1 MVFGSVEE
9 CIAYIEGAIQ
19 DCMQPLSNDIKRIMD
34 EVTYHQVEGWSNQ
47 IFSSVI
53 PSSGGMSAEASFE
66 DTGHWISLAGKT
78 KGQEVGNP
86 IKFLE
91 AGTTW
96 NRPPTSIMATA
107 LGRCEGE
114 IPQKFCALMR
124 AHGIPIS

>member
-1 MVFGSVEE
+1 MVFGSVGE
-9 CIAYIEGAIQ
+9 CIAYIEAAIQ
-19 DCMQPLSNDIKRIMD
+19 DCMPPLSIEIKRIMD
-34 EVTYHQVEGWSNQ
+34 EVTLGQVRGWSGQ

-53 PSSGGMSAEASFE
+53 PSSGGMSAESSFE
-66 DTGHWISLAGKT
+66 DTGGWYSLIT
-78 KGQEVGNP
+78 GQSVRNP

-96 NRPPTSIMATA
+96 NRGSTSIMSTA

>member
-1 MVFGSVEE
+1 MVFSSVGE
-9 CIAYIEGAIQ
+9 CIAYIEAAIQ
-19 DCMQPLSNDIKRIMD
+19 DCMPPLSIEIKRIMD
-34 EVTYHQVEGWSNQ
+34 EVTLGQVRGWSGQ
-47 IFSSVI
+47 IFSSVV

-66 DTGHWISLAGKT
+66 DTGGWYSLIT
-78 KGQEVGNP
+78 GQSVGNP

-96 NRPPTSIMATA
+96 NRGATSIMSTA

>member
-1 MVFGSVEE
+1 MVFGSVGE
-9 CIAYIEGAIQ
+9 CIAYIEAAIQ
-19 DCMQPLSNDIKRIMD
+19 DCMPPLSIEIKRVMD
-34 EVTYHQVEGWSNQ
+34 EVTLGQVRGWSGQ

-53 PSSGGMSAEASFE
+53 TSSGGMSAEASFE
-66 DTGHWISLAGKT
+66 DTGGWYSLIT
-78 KGQEVGNP
+78 GQSVGNP

-96 NRPPTSIMATA
+96 NRGATSIMSTA

>member
-1 MVFGSVEE
+1 MVFSSVGE
-9 CIAYIEGAIQ
+9 CIAYIESAIQ
-19 DCMQPLSNDIKRIMD
+19 DCMPPLSIEIKRIMD
-34 EVTYHQVEGWSNQ
+34 EVTLGQVRGWSGQ

-66 DTGHWISLAGKT
+66 DTGGWYSLIT
-78 KGQEVGNP
+78 GQSVGNP

-96 NRPPTSIMATA
+96 NRGSTSIMSTA

>member
-1 MVFGSVEE
+1 MVFSSVGE
-9 CIAYIEGAIQ
+9 CIAYIESAIQ
-19 DCMQPLSNDIKRIMD
+19 DCMPPLSIEIKRIMD
-34 EVTYHQVEGWSNQ
+34 EVTLGQVRGWSGQ

-53 PSSGGMSAEASFE
+53 PSSGGMRAEASFE
-66 DTGHWISLAGKT
+66 DTGGWYSLIT
-78 KGQEVGNP
+78 GQSVGNP

-96 NRPPTSIMATA
+96 NRGATSIMSTA

>member
-1 MVFGSVEE
+1 MVFGSVGE
-9 CIAYIEGAIQ
+9 CIAYIEAAIQ
-19 DCMQPLSNDIKRIMD
+19 DCMPPLSIEIKRVMD
-34 EVTYHQVEGWSNQ
+34 EVTLGQVRGWSGQ

-66 DTGHWISLAGKT
+66 DTGGWYSLIT
-78 KGQEVGNP
+78 GQSVGNP

-96 NRPPTSIMATA
+96 NRGATSIMATA

>member
-1 MVFGSVEE
+1 MVFGSVGE
-9 CIAYIEGAIQ
+9 CIAYIEAAIQ
-19 DCMQPLSNDIKRIMD
+19 DCMPPLSIEIKRIMD
-34 EVTYHQVEGWSNQ
+34 EVTLGQVRGWSGQ
-47 IFSSVI
+47 IFNSVM

-66 DTGHWISLAGKT
+66 DTGSWYSLIT
-78 KGQEVGNP
+78 GQSVGNP

-96 NRPPTSIMATA
+96 NRGSTSIMSTA

-124 AHGIPIS
+124 AHGIPII

>member
-1 MVFGSVEE
+1 MVFSSIGE
-9 CIAYIEGAIQ
+9 CIAYIESAIQ
-19 DCMQPLSNDIKRIMD
+19 DCMPPLSIEIKRIMD
-34 EVTYHQVEGWSNQ
+34 EVTLGQVRGWSGQ

-66 DTGHWISLAGKT
+66 DTGGWYSLIT
-78 KGQEVGNP
+78 GQSVGNP

-96 NRPPTSIMATA
+96 NRGATSIMSTA

>member
-1 MVFGSVEE
+1 MVFSSVGE
-9 CIAYIEGAIQ
+9 CIAYIEAAIQ
-19 DCMQPLSNDIKRIMD
+19 DCMPPLSIEIKRIMD
-34 EVTYHQVEGWSNQ
+34 EVTLGQVRGWSGQ

-53 PSSGGMSAEASFE
+53 PSSGRMSAEASFE
-66 DTGHWISLAGKT
+66 DTGGWYSLIT
-78 KGQEVGNP
+78 GQSVGNP

-96 NRPPTSIMATA
+96 NRGATSIMSTA

>member
-1 MVFGSVEE
+1 MVFSSVGE
-9 CIAYIEGAIQ
+9 CIAYIEAAIQ
-19 DCMQPLSNDIKRIMD
+19 DCMPPLSIEIKRIMD
-34 EVTYHQVEGWSNQ
+34 EITLGQVRGWSGQ

-66 DTGHWISLAGKT
+66 DTGGWYSLIT
-78 KGQEVGNP
+78 GQSVGNP

-96 NRPPTSIMATA
+96 NRGATSIMSTA

>member
-1 MVFGSVEE
+1 MVFSSVGE
-9 CIAYIEGAIQ
+9 CIAYIEAAIQ
-19 DCMQPLSNDIKRIMD
+19 DCMPPLSIEIKRIMD
-34 EVTYHQVEGWSNQ
+34 EVTLGQVRGWSGQ
-47 IFSSVI
+47 IFSSVM

-66 DTGHWISLAGKT
+66 DTGGWYSLIT
-78 KGQEVGNP
+78 GQSVGNP

-96 NRPPTSIMATA
+96 NRGATSIMSTA

>member
-1 MVFGSVEE
+1 MVFGSVGE
-9 CIAYIEGAIQ
+9 CIAYIEAAIQ
-19 DCMQPLSNDIKRIMD
+19 DCMPPLSIEIKRIMD
-34 EVTYHQVEGWSNQ
+34 EVTLGQVRGWSGQ

-66 DTGHWISLAGKT
+66 DTGGWYSLITGPS
-78 KGQEVGNP
+78 VGTP

-96 NRPPTSIMATA
+96 NRGATSIMSTA

>member
-1 MVFGSVEE
+1 MGFSSVGE
-9 CIAYIEGAIQ
+9 CIAYIESAIQ
-19 DCMQPLSNDIKRIMD
+19 DCMPPLSIEIKRIMD
-34 EVTYHQVEGWSNQ
+34 EVTLGQVRGWSGQ

-66 DTGHWISLAGKT
+66 DTGGWYSLIT
-78 KGQEVGNP
+78 GQSVGNP

-96 NRPPTSIMATA
+96 NRGATSIMSTA

>member
-1 MVFGSVEE
+1 MVFGSVGE
-9 CIAYIEGAIQ
+9 CIAYIEAAIQ
-19 DCMQPLSNDIKRIMD
+19 DCMPPLSIEIKRIMD
-34 EVTYHQVEGWSNQ
+34 EVTLWQVRGWSGQ

-66 DTGHWISLAGKT
+66 DTGGWYSLIT
-78 KGQEVGNP
+78 GQSVGNP

-96 NRPPTSIMATA
+96 NRGATSIMSTA

-114 IPQKFCALMR
+114 IPQKYCALMR

>member
-1 MVFGSVEE
+1 MVFGSVGE
-9 CIAYIEGAIQ
+9 CIAYIEAAIQ
-19 DCMQPLSNDIKRIMD
+19 DCMPPLSIEIKRIMD
-34 EVTYHQVEGWSNQ
+34 EVTLGQVRGWSGQ

-66 DTGHWISLAGKT
+66 DTGGWYSLIT
-78 KGQEVGNP
+78 GQSVGNP

-96 NRPPTSIMATA
+96 NRGATSIMSTA
-107 LGRCEGE
+107 LGRCERE

>member
-9 CIAYIEGAIQ
+9 CIAYIESAIQ

-34 EVTYHQVEGWSNQ
+34 EITLSQVRGWSGQ
-47 IFSSVI
+47 IFSSVVA
-53 PSSGGMSAEASFE
+53 SSGGMSAEASFE
-66 DTGHWISLAGKT
+66 DTGHWTSLLT
-78 KGQEVGNP
+78 GQSVGNP

-96 NRPPTSIMATA
+96 NRGATSIMATA

>member
-1 MVFGSVEE
+1 MVFGSVGE
-9 CIAYIEGAIQ
+9 CIAYIEAAIQ
-19 DCMQPLSNDIKRIMD
+19 DCMPPLSIEIKRIMD
-34 EVTYHQVEGWSNQ
+34 EVTLGQVRGWSGQ
-47 IFSSVI
+47 IFSSVV

-66 DTGHWISLAGKT
+66 DTGGWYSLIT
-78 KGQEVGNP
+78 GQSVGNP

-96 NRPPTSIMATA
+96 NRGATSIMATA

>member
-1 MVFGSVEE
+1 MVFGSIEE
-9 CIAYIEGAIQ
+9 CIAYIESAIQ
-19 DCMQPLSNDIKRIMD
+19 DCMQPLSDEIKRIMD
-34 EVTYHQVEGWSNQ
+34 EITLSQVRGWSGQ
-47 IFSSVI
+47 IFSSVV

-66 DTGHWISLAGKT
+66 DTGHWTSLLT
-78 KGQEVGNP
+78 GQSVGNP

-96 NRPPTSIMATA
+96 NRGATSIMSTA

>member
-1 MVFGSVEE
+1 MVFSSVGE
-9 CIAYIEGAIQ
+9 CIAYIESAIQ
-19 DCMQPLSNDIKRIMD
+19 DCMPPLSIEIKRIMD
-34 EVTYHQVEGWSNQ
+34 EVTLGQVRGWSGQ

-66 DTGHWISLAGKT
+66 DTGSWYSLIT
-78 KGQEVGNP
+78 GQSVGNP

-96 NRPPTSIMATA
+96 NRGSTSIISTA

>member
-1 MVFGSVEE
+1 MVFGSIGE
-9 CIAYIEGAIQ
+9 CIAYIESAIQ
-19 DCMQPLSNDIKRIMD
+19 DCMPPLSIEIKRIMD
-34 EVTYHQVEGWSNQ
+34 EVTLGQVRGWSGQ

-66 DTGHWISLAGKT
+66 DTGNWYSLITGAS
-78 KGQEVGNP
+78 VGNP

-96 NRPPTSIMATA
+96 NRGATSIMSTA

>member
-1 MVFGSVEE
+1 MVFGSIAE
-9 CIAYIEGAIQ
+9 CIAYIESAIQ
-19 DCMQPLSNDIKRIMD
+19 DCMPPLSIEIKRIMD
-34 EVTYHQVEGWSNQ
+34 EVTLGQVRGWSGQ
-47 IFSSVI
+47 IFSSVV

-66 DTGHWISLAGKT
+66 DTGGWYSLIT
-78 KGQEVGNP
+78 GQSVGNP

-96 NRPPTSIMATA
+96 NRGATSIMSTA

>member
-1 MVFGSVEE
+1 MVFSSVGE
-9 CIAYIEGAIQ
+9 CIAYIESAIQ
-19 DCMQPLSNDIKRIMD
+19 DCMPPLSIEIKRIMD
-34 EVTYHQVEGWSNQ
+34 EVTLGQVRGWSGQ
-47 IFSSVI
+47 IFSSVV

-66 DTGHWISLAGKT
+66 DTGGWYSLIT
-78 KGQEVGNP
+78 GQSVGNP

-96 NRPPTSIMATA
+96 NRGATSIMSTA

>member
-1 MVFGSVEE
+1 MVFSSVGE
-9 CIAYIEGAIQ
+9 CIAYIESAIQ
-19 DCMQPLSNDIKRIMD
+19 DCMPPLSIEIKRIMD
-34 EVTYHQVEGWSNQ
+34 EVTLGQVRGWSGQ
-47 IFSSVI
+47 IFSSVV

-66 DTGHWISLAGKT
+66 DTGGWYSLIT
-78 KGQEVGNP
+78 GQSVGNP

-96 NRPPTSIMATA
+96 NRGATSIMTTA

>member
-1 MVFGSVEE
+1 MVFGSVGE
-9 CIAYIEGAIQ
+9 CIAYIESAIQ
-19 DCMQPLSNDIKRIMD
+19 DCMPPLSIEIKRIMD
-34 EVTYHQVEGWSNQ
+34 EVTLGQVRGWSGQ

-53 PSSGGMSAEASFE
+53 PSSGAMSAEASFE
-66 DTGHWISLAGKT
+66 DTGGWYSLIT
-78 KGQEVGNP
+78 GQSVGNP

-96 NRPPTSIMATA
+96 NRGATSIMSTA

>member
-1 MVFGSVEE
+1 MVFSSVGE
-9 CIAYIEGAIQ
+9 CIAYIEAAIQ
-19 DCMQPLSNDIKRIMD
+19 DCMPPLSIEIKRIMD
-34 EVTYHQVEGWSNQ
+34 EVTLGQVRGWSGQ

-66 DTGHWISLAGKT
+66 DTGGWYSLIT
-78 KGQEVGNP
+78 GQSVGNP

-96 NRPPTSIMATA
+96 NRGATSIMSTA
-107 LGRCEGE
+107 LGCCEGE

>member
-1 MVFGSVEE
+1 MVFGCVGE
-9 CIAYIEGAIQ
+9 CIAYIEAAIQ
-19 DCMQPLSNDIKRIMD
+19 DCMPPLSIEIKRIMD
-34 EVTYHQVEGWSNQ
+34 EVTLGQVRGWSGQ

-66 DTGHWISLAGKT
+66 DTGSWYSLIT
-78 KGQEVGNP
+78 GQSVGNP

-96 NRPPTSIMATA
+96 NRGATSIMSTA

-114 IPQKFCALMR
+114 KPQKFCALMR

>member
-1 MVFGSVEE
+1 MVFSSVGE
-9 CIAYIEGAIQ
+9 CIAYIESAIQ
-19 DCMQPLSNDIKRIMD
+19 DCMPPLSIEIKRIMD
-34 EVTYHQVEGWSNQ
+34 EVTLGQVRGWSGQ

-66 DTGHWISLAGKT
+66 DTGGWYSLIT
-78 KGQEVGNP
+78 GQSVGNP

-96 NRPPTSIMATA
+96 NRGATSIMSTA

>member
-1 MVFGSVEE
+1 MVFGSVGE
-9 CIAYIEGAIQ
+9 CIAYIESAIQ
-19 DCMQPLSNDIKRIMD
+19 DCMPPLSIEIKRVMD
-34 EVTYHQVEGWSNQ
+34 EVTLGQVRGWSGQ

-53 PSSGGMSAEASFE
+53 SSSGGMSAEASFE
-66 DTGHWISLAGKT
+66 DTGGWYSLIT
-78 KGQEVGNP
+78 GQSVGNP

-96 NRPPTSIMATA
+96 NRGATSIMSTA

>member
-1 MVFGSVEE
+1 MVFSSVGE
-9 CIAYIEGAIQ
+9 CIAYIEAAIQ
-19 DCMQPLSNDIKRIMD
+19 DCMPPLSIEIKRVMD
-34 EVTYHQVEGWSNQ
+34 EVTLGQVRGWSGQ

-66 DTGHWISLAGKT
+66 DTGGWYSLIT
-78 KGQEVGNP
+78 GQSVGNP

-96 NRPPTSIMATA
+96 NRGATSIMSTA

>member
-1 MVFGSVEE
+1 MVFGSVGE
-9 CIAYIEGAIQ
+9 CIVYIEAAIQ
-19 DCMQPLSNDIKRIMD
+19 DCMPPLSIEIKRIMD
-34 EVTYHQVEGWSNQ
+34 EVTLGQVRGWSGQ
-47 IFSSVI
+47 IFSSVM
-53 PSSGGMSAEASFE
+53 PRSGGMSAEASFE
-66 DTGHWISLAGKT
+66 DTGGWYSLIT
-78 KGQEVGNP
+78 GQSVGNP

-96 NRPPTSIMATA
+96 NRGATSIMSTA